1 MENRDIRVRHSGEH
15 LLVGSLYK
23 LVPGLKVVRV
33 VHEDTGVD
41 KAFLKYDGDI
51 GWETVVEAARM
62 ANRAIADDLPFHVE
76 VFGSLEEARARYPGL
91 RAYEERLGDK
101 EFIRVV
107 RIGDY
112 DASACINPHVERASE
127 VRLVVPRLLRRVR
140 SGLYEL
146 EFYTGE
152 RAVEYALESV
162 SNMYSMSRLLGS
174 SLEDLYSRVEG
185 LKELEDR
192 VEKASRMV
200 VDTALSRWP
209 LLRGRYSLLA
219 IELPHLDMKR
229 VTSRARHVMDER
241 GVDILSVLSWDGERH
256 RVFLASSGVD
266 IEGLKAR
273 IRGVCG
279 GRGGGGQGMYMGY
292 VEDPDRY
299 RALIMEY
306 VGVEEP

>member
-41 KAFLKYDGDI
+41 KAFLRYDGDI
-51 GWETVVEAARM
+51 DWETVVEAARM
-62 ANRAIADDLPFHVE
+62 ANRAITDDLPFHVE

-152 RAVEYALESV
+152 RAVEYALESA

-192 VEKASRMV
+192 LEKASRMV

-273 IRGVCG
+273 IRGECG

>member
-1 MENRDIRVRHSGEH
+1 MDNGDIRVRHSGEH

-33 VHEDTGVD
+33 VHEDSGVD
-41 KAFLKYDGDI
+41 KAFLRYDGDI
-51 GWETVVEAARM
+51 GWETVIEAARM
-62 ANRAIADDLPFHVE
+62 ANKAIADDLPFHVE
-76 VFGSLEEARARYPGL
+76 VFDSLDEARAKYPGL

-127 VRLVVPRLLRRVR
+127 VRLVVPRLIRRVR

-152 RAVEYALESV
+152 RAVDYALESV

-174 SLEDLYSRVEG
+174 SLEDLYNRVES
-185 LKELEDR
+185 LKELEIR
-192 VEKASRMV
+192 VEKASREV

-219 IELPHLDMKR
+219 VELPYLDMKR
-229 VTSRARHVMDER
+229 VTSRARNVMNER
-241 GVDILSVLSWDGERH
+241 GVDILSVLSWDGEKH
-256 RVFLASSGVD
+256 MVFLASRGVD

-273 IRGVCG
+273 ISGECG
-279 GRGGGGQGMYMGY
+279 GRGGGGKNVYMGY
-292 VEDPDRY
+292 VEDPERY
-299 RALIMEY
+299 RSLLMEH
-306 VGVEEP
+306 VGVVEP